1 MAVSSILWERPL
13 FHEKRDVLEKH
24 VLKKA
29 LLCLL
34 IFPIAFFFFR
44 SGCPFYRLTGIPC
57 PVCGMTRAYLAA
69 LRLNFSAAFR
79 LHPLWPSAVPLI
91 ILILWKEGKI
101 FRDKKKNICFYAGW
115 IVLFLA
121 VYFYRMLTLFPNTE
135 PMVLNPN
142 APLFQLI
149 RLFISRF
156 Y

>member
-1 MAVSSILWERPL
+1 
-13 FHEKRDVLEKH
+13 
-24 VLKKA
+24 
-29 LLCLL
+29 
-34 IFPIAFFFFR
+34 
-44 SGCPFYRLTGIPC
+44 
-57 PVCGMTRAYLAA
+57 MTRAYLAA

-79 LHPLWPSAVPLI
+79 LHPLWPSAVPLL

-115 IVLFLA
+115 IGLFLA
-121 VYFYRMLTLFPNTE
+121 VYFYRMLTLFPDTE

-142 APLFQLI
+142 APLFRLI